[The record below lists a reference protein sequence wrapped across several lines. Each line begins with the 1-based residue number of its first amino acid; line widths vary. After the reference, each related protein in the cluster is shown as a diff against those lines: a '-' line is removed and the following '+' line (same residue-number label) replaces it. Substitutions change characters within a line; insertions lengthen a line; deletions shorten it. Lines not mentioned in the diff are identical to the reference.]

1 MCMLNF
7 SRNYQPVFQI
17 AILKN
22 NNNISKLE
30 MMICLVKRYSR
41 TLLHEGSW
49 YNQSKYPS
57 VIFIKNARSS
67 HVLWPQYFHFLEC
80 IQKKQ
85 SEKNVKI
92 NVVKSKNTVFV
103 NRISEIY

>member
-41 TLLHEGSW
+41 TLLHEGS
-49 YNQSKYPS
+49 
-57 VIFIKNARSS
+57 
-67 HVLWPQYFHFLEC
+67 
-80 IQKKQ
+80 
-85 SEKNVKI
+85 
-92 NVVKSKNTVFV
+92 
-103 NRISEIY
+103 